1 MPQNAALAR
10 KWIKFNDD
18 GTRGDTRIESANIE
32 VIPPMAI
39 TEVVDGAEIM
49 QTIPAHYEDDAEI
62 GAVFVPEQQVGT
74 GTYEKVTKVVGQTPE
89 QYASK
94 INADGTFEPFDLT
107 GYIEVT
113 HEEYLLYSGNSSDG
127 KEYVRN
133 METGK
138 PMEKPPYVPTA
149 EEKLAMLDA
158 EYQQKF
164 DEINDAIIIAVT
176 EGDTDLQ
183 QELVA
188 EKSALKE
195 EYTAK
200 RGEL

>member
-39 TEVVDGAEIM
+39 TEVVDGDEIM
-49 QTIPAHYEDDAEI
+49 QTIPAHYVDDAEQ
-62 GAVFVPEQQVGT
+62 GAVYVPEHTVGT
-74 GTYEKVTKVVGQTPE
+74 GTFEKVTKVVGQTPE

-133 METGK
+133 METGE

-176 EGDTDLQ
+176 EADTDLQ

-188 EKSALKE
+188 EKAALKE
-195 EYTAK
+195 EYTQK

>member
-39 TEVVDGAEIM
+39 TEVVDGEEIM
-49 QTIPAHYEDDAEI
+49 QTIPAHYVDDAEQ
-62 GAVFVPEQQVGT
+62 GAVYVPEQKVGT

-89 QYASK
+89 QYAER

-113 HEEYLLYSGNSSDG
+113 QEEYLLYSGNASDG

-133 METGK
+133 METGE

-176 EGDTDLQ
+176 EGDAELQ

-188 EKSALKE
+188 EKAALKE
-195 EYTAK
+195 EYTQK